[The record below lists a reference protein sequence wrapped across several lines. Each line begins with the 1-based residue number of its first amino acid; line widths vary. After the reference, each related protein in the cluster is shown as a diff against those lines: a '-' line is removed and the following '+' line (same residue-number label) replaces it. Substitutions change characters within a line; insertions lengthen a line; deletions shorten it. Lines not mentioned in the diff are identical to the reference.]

1 MANCILCKDTLTPEE
16 GELVWRGDDCR
27 VVFVND
33 PDLPGFCRV
42 IWNRHVA
49 ELSDLTYGERDHL
62 MTLVFAVEEAIRH
75 VMHPDKIN
83 LAALGNMV
91 PHIHWHVIPRFKD
104 DAFFPGSAW
113 SARTQ
118 ETSADSLA
126 QRKEL
131 VKKLA
136 PAIRSAI
143 ANLH

>member
-1 MANCILCKDTLTPEE
+1 MANCILCKDTLAPEE
-16 GELVWRGDDCR
+16 GELIWRGDDCR
-27 VVFVND
+27 VILVND

-49 ELSDLTYGERDHL
+49 EMTDLSYGERDHL

-83 LAALGNMV
+83 VAALGNMV

-113 SARTQ
+113 STRTQ
-118 ETSADSLA
+118 EASVDSLA
-126 QRKEL
+126 KRKEL
-131 VKKLA
+131 AKKLA